1 MEIKE
6 ILDMV
11 KGFGS
16 AAPVIGLLLWL
27 YLRSDNRGAEK
38 DKENKA
44 LQAEINQIYRDRNM
58 ADAAS
63 SKVLLAAIE
72 KIGAK

>member
-1 MEIKE
+1 MEFKE
-6 ILDMV
+6 IFDMV

-16 AAPVIGLLLWL
+16 AAPAIGLLLWL
-27 YLRSDNRGAEK
+27 YIRADNR
-38 DKENKA
+38 NTA
-44 LQAEINQIYRDRNM
+44 LQTEVNQIYRDRNM
-58 ADAAS
+58 ADSAS